1 MASVGRAFA
10 ILKSPT
16 FMGDR
21 TRAQSFLENMN
32 PTQRLLQN
40 RAESRIRGRIKGRKN
55 FKLGHR
61 PKARTAL

>member
-21 TRAQSFLENMN
+21 TRAKEFLDSKS
-32 PTQRLLQN
+32 PTQLLMQN
-40 RAESRIRGRIKGRKN
+40 RAESRIRGRIKGQKN

-61 PKARTAL
+61 PKARRAL

>member
-21 TRAQSFLENMN
+21 TRAQSFLDEM
-32 PTQRLLQN
+32 PATQRLLRN
-40 RAESRIRGRIKGRKN
+40 RAESRIRGRISGRKN

-61 PKARTAL
+61 PRARRAL